1 MSNASIRVGWSSRDA
16 GRPPGLGSH
25 LGLFRVAHIGADRAW
40 TVAVGRLTLERRDLE
55 PLREKGLRL
64 KVTVVGVLRLSDDV
78 SPALASAVLDARVIG
93 WVAADARTR
102 AALVSR

>member
-25 LGLFRVAHIGADRAW
+25 VGLLRVAHIGADSAW
-40 TVAVGRLTLERRDLE
+40 TLAFGRLTLERRDLE
-55 PLREKGLRL
+55 PLRERGLRL
-64 KVTVVGVLRLSDDV
+64 KVTIVGVLRLSADV
-78 SPALASAVLDARVIG
+78 SPALARAALDARVIG
-93 WVAADARTR
+93 RVAADARTR